1 MVGMANDG
9 VFARIDPELEPVLE
23 ELKRREPVF
32 HAQDFGTTIEDFE
45 RAVAPEYWEVGA
57 TGRRYSREFILK
69 TFRAF
74 PPVSSGDDWD
84 CRDFGLLQLGPE
96 TYLLTYTLS
105 QWDRLT
111 RRATIWQRAAEG
123 WRILYHQG
131 TAVAHNE
138 DDMVPATPKAGPAK
152 LEPELK
158 LEPDESESEPETE
171 KGTGYAFGAGEAPLG
186 PPEPEAA

>member
-1 MVGMANDG
+1 MDRMANDG
-9 VFARIDPELEPVLE
+9 VFARVDPELLPVLE
-23 ELKRREPVF
+23 ELRRREPVF
-32 HAQDFGTTIEDFE
+32 HAQDFGTTIDDFE

-74 PPVSSGDDWD
+74 PPMVGGDDLD

-111 RRATIWQRAAEG
+111 RRATIWQRSPQG

-131 TAVAHNE
+131 TAVVHNE
-138 DDMVPATPKAGPAK
+138 DDMVPAPIPMPAA
-152 LEPELK
+152 LDGEPPQ
-158 LEPDESESEPETE
+158 EPDEADDLATDPT
-171 KGTGYAFGAGEAPLG
+171 
-186 PPEPEAA
+186 EPEAA